1 MCSTAISRFQQS
13 LNQLESINPQ
23 KKRSPKPKKG
33 EREIG
38 GKSISFDS
46 SYEANFARFLQ
57 HLKEK
62 KEILAF
68 VKNTTKFP
76 FSETV
81 DLSKVCKTGT
91 IQRSYTPDFL
101 VFYPDWTYTVF
112 EIKGWMNKRDDLKKA
127 QFEKDYSGL
136 KLEYVRK
143 KDLLQIQN
151 SLTLPWW
158 EEIR

>member
-13 LNQLESINPQ
+13 LNLENIASK
-23 KKRSPKPKKG
+23 KKRSPKSKKG
-33 EREIG
+33 ERKIG
-38 GKSISFDS
+38 GNLISFDS

-62 KEILAF
+62 GEILAF

-81 DLSKVCKTGT
+81 DLSQVCKTGT

>member
-1 MCSTAISRFQQS
+1 MLHKQITRYEQT
-13 LNQLESINPQ
+13 LNQLASKSTQ

-33 EREIG
+33 EREID

-57 HLKEK
+57 YLKEK
-62 KEILAF
+62 GEIVAF

-101 VFYPDWTYTVF
+101 VFYPD
-112 EIKGWMNKRDDLKKA
+112 
-127 QFEKDYSGL
+127 
-136 KLEYVRK
+136 
-143 KDLLQIQN
+143 
-151 SLTLPWW
+151 
-158 EEIR
+158 